1 MDTTKQIMNKWYSAM
16 EVNNISVQPKAATIL
31 GAILSEYSIS
41 KKEEEKDLW
50 SEFLTITGGQFKGWY
65 ESLSVEDLKLFHEQ
79 RDKAKKTLHTKDKT
93 LLKG

>member
-31 GAILSEYSIS
+31 GTILSEYTIS

-65 ESLSVEDLKLFHEQ
+65 ESLSEEDLKLFHEQ
-79 RDKAKKTLHTKDKT
+79 RSKAKKTNYKDKT